1 MVSTSL
7 TINMNALILTEV
19 FPSDLFVWMQDKRL
33 LSNKKG
39 WIKQRIG

>member
-7 TINMNALILTEV
+7 TIDMNALILTEV

-39 WIKQRIG
+39 RIKQRIG